1 VSDTVQL
8 ILAALLAIGVIV
20 GLIVWL
26 QVHPFI
32 SLTIGAFVV
41 GIVAGEDLLDVVES
55 FTLGFGETPAGVGSL
70 IALGAMFGKLLADSG
85 GADQIVDTIVGRS
98 SPATLP
104 GRWRW
109 WGR

>member
-1 VSDTVQL
+1 MSETVQL
-8 ILAALLAIGVIV
+8 ILAALVAIGVIV

-26 QVHPFI
+26 HSFI

-55 FTLGFGETPAGVGSL
+55 FTLGFGETAAGVGSL

-85 GADQIVDTIVGRS
+85 GAD
-98 SPATLP
+98 
-104 GRWRW
+104 
-109 WGR
+109 